1 MCHNIDT
8 NYGGSMLSQELLKE
22 LFTLNEH
29 GQLIRNFRCGKAP
42 KGSHSICEDKDG
54 YLTIGI
60 NKKLYRTHRVVWM
73 YVHGSFPDG
82 DLDHI
87 NRNKKDNRI
96 ENLRV
101 VTKSQNRQNI
111 TAHKN
116 NKSGMKG
123 VWLHKQTKRWCSTI
137 GLNSKN
143 KYLGSFSTKEEA
155 QAAYMAASKVLH
167 TMNLQ

>member
-1 MCHNIDT
+1 
-8 NYGGSMLSQELLKE
+8 
-22 LFTLNEH
+22 
-29 GQLIRNFRCGKAP
+29 
-42 KGSHSICEDKDG
+42 
-54 YLTIGI
+54 
-60 NKKLYRTHRVVWM
+60 M

-137 GLNSKN
+137 GFNNKN
-143 KYLGSFSTKEEA
+143 KHLGSFSTKEEA